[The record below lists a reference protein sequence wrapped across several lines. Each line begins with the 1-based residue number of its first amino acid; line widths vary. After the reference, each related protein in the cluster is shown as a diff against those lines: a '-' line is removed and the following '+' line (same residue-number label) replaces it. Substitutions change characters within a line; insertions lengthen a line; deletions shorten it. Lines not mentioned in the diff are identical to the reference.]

1 MSRMTKRDYD
11 YQGVDWDAVNKNIEH
26 QEDRKYKKE
35 ERKHKKDYN
44 WKLDETNLQAKNR
57 EVAKN
62 LRLSKESAFVDGF
75 RAKLYDDMIPND
87 SLGYYINDIGPNGT
101 PVISDE
107 WYANQE
113 YNTKSGIDR
122 YIKEYN
128 KDLPSDSQIDINR
141 IMPTLLNIRDDIYRD
156 ANVMRLDHLR
166 DYYLSF
172 DSESEGAAAL
182 SRLLVD
188 NPNAA
193 QYRHWFE
200 DVLPYSQDDMQGF
213 SDDWTDERNMYST
226 KKQNNPHYIQ
236 TLANQIIDDYDSAG
250 LGHARGIKY
259 DKNTQSLVVGSGSNT
274 TSIKLQYD
282 HNGRPYIDT
291 GGSDNWSG
299 NTVGKVYLDDKGL
312 DDVYLATGGGG
323 LGFNKSTLETPD
335 NAADLIAYAVS
346 QPGFKTALSGI
357 YGNNRIISKEDL
369 DDGHLNMG
377 GKYRVVDG
385 IMHHVID

>member
-193 QYRHWFE
+193 
-200 DVLPYSQDDMQGF
+200 
-213 SDDWTDERNMYST
+213 
-226 KKQNNPHYIQ
+226 
-236 TLANQIIDDYDSAG
+236 
-250 LGHARGIKY
+250 
-259 DKNTQSLVVGSGSNT
+259 
-274 TSIKLQYD
+274 
-282 HNGRPYIDT
+282 
-291 GGSDNWSG
+291 
-299 NTVGKVYLDDKGL
+299 
-312 DDVYLATGGGG
+312 
-323 LGFNKSTLETPD
+323 
-335 NAADLIAYAVS
+335 
-346 QPGFKTALSGI
+346 
-357 YGNNRIISKEDL
+357 
-369 DDGHLNMG
+369 
-377 GKYRVVDG
+377 
-385 IMHHVID
+385 